1 MSTPEA
7 TRQATETDAEEWTT
21 VGVRPV
27 IYTNG
32 SYRVTV
38 TKAKDE
44 VALVEGERYVIKTRE
59 DGAILLEPQ

>member
-1 MSTPEA
+1 MSKPEP
-7 TRQATETDAEEWTT
+7 RPEETQTSDSEWTT

-38 TKAKDE
+38 TKAKAE
-44 VALVEGERYVIKTRE
+44 VPLVEGENYVIKTRD
-59 DGAILLEPQ
+59 DGSILLEPQ